1 MMDLLQKPALWK
13 ALGGGGEARI
23 CTGLHPSEM
32 SLQQQLAWI
41 GLGVRL
47 RVSKA
52 PMQFLDK
59 QVCGL
64 VSIPIT

>member
-1 MMDLLQKPALWK
+1 MMGLLQKPALWK

-23 CTGLHPSEM
+23 CTGLHPSKM

-47 RVSKA
+47 K
-52 PMQFLDK
+52 
-59 QVCGL
+59 
-64 VSIPIT
+64 